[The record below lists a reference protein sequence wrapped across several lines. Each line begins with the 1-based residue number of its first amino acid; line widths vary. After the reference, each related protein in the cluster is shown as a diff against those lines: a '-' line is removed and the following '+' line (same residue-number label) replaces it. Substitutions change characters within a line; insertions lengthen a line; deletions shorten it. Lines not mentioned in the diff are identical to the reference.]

1 VEVIEKHTRVGAN
14 MITLKHKQWYVTQ
27 VKSTHMDGAALLQC
41 FAPLH
46 SAAMSSL

>member
-1 VEVIEKHTRVGAN
+1 
-14 MITLKHKQWYVTQ
+14 
-27 VKSTHMDGAALLQC
+27 MDGAALLQC